1 MARNLTTEQAKEI
14 GRKGGKRSKRG
25 PSEST
30 DKLRN
35 AIRAFLDDNS
45 EQIQD
50 LFDKVSKDDPK
61 GALILFK
68 DMVEFALPKLSRQE
82 VKSEETTVHKVDL
95 TDEQI
100 DSLMQNNWE

>member
-1 MARNLTTEQAKEI
+1 MALTKEQASKM
-14 GRKGGKRSKRG
+14 GKKGGKLSKRG

-35 AIRAFLDDNS
+35 AIKAFLDDNS

-82 VKSEETTVHKVDL
+82 VKSEENKNHNFKVDADVL
-95 TDEQI
+95 KE
-100 DSLMQNNWE
+100 LRKNEWK